1 VKHPLFSENMDDK
14 LSRFLLIFSESKLCL
29 LFGFS
34 ALFIFVIASQNSTF
48 FEFLNKHWLGNI
60 LQVYCVAG
68 AILTW
73 LAAQA
78 HSYKIGY
85 RKLVLFMF
93 FLWPLSFLYLMHVK
107 VSSNLESKNT

>member
-1 VKHPLFSENMDDK
+1 MDDK

-34 ALFIFVIASQNSTF
+34 ALLIFIIGSQNSAF

-60 LQVYCVAG
+60 VQVYCVAG

-78 HSYKIGY
+78 HSYKVGY

-93 FLWPLSFLYLMHVK
+93 FLWPLSFLYLMYVK
-107 VSSNLESKNT
+107 ASCHLESKTHNK

>member
-1 VKHPLFSENMDDK
+1 MDDK

-34 ALFIFVIASQNSTF
+34 ALLIFIIGSQNSAF

-60 LQVYCVAG
+60 VQVYCVAG

-78 HSYKIGY
+78 HSYKVGY

-93 FLWPLSFLYLMHVK
+93 FLWPLSFLYLMYVK
-107 VSSNLESKNT
+107 ASCHLKSKNT